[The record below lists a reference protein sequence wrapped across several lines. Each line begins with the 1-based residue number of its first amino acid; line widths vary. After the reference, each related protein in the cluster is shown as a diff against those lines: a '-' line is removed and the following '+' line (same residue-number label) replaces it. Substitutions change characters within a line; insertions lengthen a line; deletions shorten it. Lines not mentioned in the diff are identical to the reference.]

1 MQIFRKRIVSRLL
14 IFSHFVSYFII
25 NALLSLVTGLKVG
38 VLSSGLDWASNAYL
52 WVFILVKIALFALYY
67 ATVEIL
73 IRIASTFY
81 GDFVGTKPVWWL
93 REAAV
98 VASVPFVF
106 VMSFLCF
113 ANPHYSLLV
122 NFRPFQSPV
131 GRIDDA
137 LFRFASFAL
146 SLQFATL
153 CLRLCK
159 HKAVAL
165 PPKAVALSVI
175 SMVCYLFSVFV
186 CYDENWFSGPWLT
199 DSPDPINNSC
209 PGCYAKY
216 DLQVD
221 SSSVDVVQW
230 CFFHEDVPGVPGHH
244 VRYKMIK
251 SSYSNF
257 RLLPHDST
265 DGFHKDSLGAF
276 MVEREAVATGTTGTI
291 HLYLRRRSDSGP
303 FSGRAE
309 IETIDVL
316 LPTERNPQR
325 CCHPG
330 NMRRGG

>member
-1 MQIFRKRIVSRLL
+1 MQIFRKKIVSRSL
-14 IFSHFVSYFII
+14 ILSHFVGYFII

-38 VLSSGLDWASNAYL
+38 VLSSGLDWASNANL
-52 WVFILVKIALFALYY
+52 WVFIFVKIALFALYY

-73 IRIASTFY
+73 IRIASTFC
-81 GDFVGTKPVWWL
+81 GDFLGTKSAWWL

-113 ANPHYSLLV
+113 ANPHFSMLV

-137 LFRFASFAL
+137 LFRSASFAL
-146 SLQFATL
+146 SLQFAAL
-153 CLRLCK
+153 CLRLGK

-165 PPKAVALSVI
+165 PPKAVALPII
-175 SMVCYLFSVFV
+175 SMICYLFSVFV

-199 DSPDPINNSC
+199 DSLDPINNSC

-216 DLQVD
+216 DLQVN
-221 SSSVDVVQW
+221 SSSVDVVQG
-230 CFFHEDVPGVPGHH
+230 CFVPKDVPGVPGDHLGYKMIM
-244 VRYKMIK
+244 RYKVIK

-265 DGFHKDSLGAF
+265 DGFHKDSLGTF

-291 HLYLRRRSDSGP
+291 HLYLRRRSGSGP
-303 FSGRAE
+303 FSGRTE

-325 CCHPG
+325 CSHP
-330 NMRRGG
+330 